1 MVFIARRDLIKSWL
15 LIILPM
21 SLTKSV
27 LTKPDRNKRKQK
39 IQEKVVRGK
48 RRSLSYNQEPYEKI
62 LTVKGHTQI
71 IPCKTCYFHSPVS
84 MIMQSRLCLSNKCPE
99 CMNENLEYY
108 SVSTSRLFEY
118 ILNNIN

>member
-15 LIILPM
+15 LNILPM

-27 LTKPDRNKRKQK
+27 LTKSDRNKRKQK
-39 IQEKVVRGK
+39 IQGKVVRGK

-71 IPCKTCYFHSPVS
+71 IHCKTCYFHSPVGV
-84 MIMQSRLCLSNKCPE
+84 IMQSRLCLSNKCPE

>member
-1 MVFIARRDLIKSWL
+1 MQCIKNKIFKLFIALCV
-15 LIILPM
+15 ILPLHGM
-21 SLTKSV
+21 FTSNTF
-27 LTKPDRNKRKQK
+27 KRIQK
-39 IQEKVVRGK
+39 IQGKVVRGK

-62 LTVKGHTQI
+62 LTVEGQTQI
-71 IPCKTCYFHSPVS
+71 IHYKTCYFHSSVGV
-84 MIMQSRLCLSNKCPE
+84 IKQSRLGLSNKCPE